1 MININGKEYKI
12 NLDIKWGTE
21 KLMRKVLNSPESPE
35 NDKYMNAVFKDILI
49 PSPTA
54 KEMFNF
60 RMSDIT
66 SIFEAFGEESDDI
79 DKDFKKKLGQ

>member
-1 MININGKEYKI
+1 MIKINGKEYKI

-35 NDKYMNAVFKDILI
+35 NDKYMSMVFKDILI
-49 PSPTA
+49 PAPTA

-60 RMSDIT
+60 RMSDVRR
-66 SIFEAFGEESDDI
+66 IFETWTKESEDTNA
-79 DKDFKKKLGQ
+79 DFKKKLSQ